1 MRTLIELARPR
12 TLPLA
17 LAVICCG
24 NALAYTHGAWRFS
37 VFLLSLL
44 TALSLQILSNIAND
58 YGDGVR
64 GTDRHRPASAPRRL
78 TASGAISIRQ
88 MRQLLAA
95 GTLASLSFGIALLA
109 VSSPSW
115 SDLLL
120 FLLLG
125 ALAILAA
132 ITYTVGRYAYGH
144 HALGEVS
151 VFCFFGLLGVIGSY
165 YLQSG
170 SYRPAVLLPATG
182 CGLLSAAVL
191 HVNNMR
197 DIDSDAAV
205 GKSTIAVKLGF
216 ARSKTFHLALLAAAV
231 LCYLAYAV
239 ILAAGLKGIE
249 EGYDLPSET
258 EDDVWALTEGERR
271 AMSIGAL
278 PTSLKRAVAA
288 MSDSDLVADTL
299 GEDAFEY
306 FMRNKRR
313 EYRAYDAQVT
323 AFELSQFFPPRV

>member
-1 MRTLIELARPR
+1 MRTLLELARPR

-78 TASGAISIRQ
+78 TASGAVSIRQ

-95 GTLASLSFGIALLA
+95 GVLASLSFGIALLT
-109 VSSPSW
+109 VSSPGW

-144 HALGEVS
+144 HALGEAS

-170 SYRPAVLLPATG
+170 SYCPAVLLPATG

-191 HVNNMR
+191 HVNNMPACR
-197 DIDSDAAV
+197 GRVVLPRLRCHRACQPA
-205 GKSTIAVKLGF
+205 
-216 ARSKTFHLALLAAAV
+216 LAARLPCPRPPCPAHLSRHRPRLRRSRTESHRSYHLRHQFAV
-231 LCYLAYAV
+231 
-239 ILAAGLKGIE
+239 
-249 EGYDLPSET
+249 
-258 EDDVWALTEGERR
+258 
-271 AMSIGAL
+271 
-278 PTSLKRAVAA
+278 
-288 MSDSDLVADTL
+288 
-299 GEDAFEY
+299 
-306 FMRNKRR
+306 
-313 EYRAYDAQVT
+313 
-323 AFELSQFFPPRV
+323 

>member
-12 TLPLA
+12 
-17 LAVICCG
+17 
-24 NALAYTHGAWRFS
+24 
-37 VFLLSLL
+37 

-78 TASGAISIRQ
+78 TASGAVSIRQ

-95 GTLASLSFGIALLA
+95 GVLASLSFGIALLA
-109 VSSPSW
+109 VSSPGW
-115 SDLLL
+115 SGLLL

-170 SYRPAVLLPATG
+170 GYTPSVLLPATG

-205 GKSTIAVKLGF
+205 GKCTIAVKLGF
-216 ARSKTFHLALLAAAV
+216 ARSKRFHLALLAAAAT
-231 LCYLAYAV
+231 CYLAYAASAPASLLWLLACPALACHAKRLYCAADPARAGGELKSIVLITCV
-239 ILAAGLKGIE
+239 INLLFSLGLSLAA
-249 EGYDLPSET
+249 
-258 EDDVWALTEGERR
+258 
-271 AMSIGAL
+271 
-278 PTSLKRAVAA
+278 
-288 MSDSDLVADTL
+288 
-299 GEDAFEY
+299 
-306 FMRNKRR
+306 
-313 EYRAYDAQVT
+313 
-323 AFELSQFFPPRV
+323 

>member
-1 MRTLIELARPR
+1 MRTLLELARPR

-58 YGDGVR
+58 FGDGVR

-78 TASGAISIRQ
+78 TASGAVSIRQ

-95 GTLASLSFGIALLA
+95 GVLASLSFGIALLA

-239 ILAAGLKGIE
+239 IAPASLLWLLACPALARHAQRISRAADPVRAGHELKAIV
-249 EGYDLPSET
+249 LIT
-258 EDDVWALTEGERR
+258 CAINL
-271 AMSIGAL
+271 L
-278 PTSLKRAVAA
+278 FSLGLCFA
-288 MSDSDLVADTL
+288 T
-299 GEDAFEY
+299 
-306 FMRNKRR
+306 
-313 EYRAYDAQVT
+313 
-323 AFELSQFFPPRV
+323 

>member
-1 MRTLIELARPR
+1 MRTLLELARLR

-78 TASGAISIRQ
+78 TASGAVSIRQ

-95 GTLASLSFGIALLA
+95 GVLASLSFGIALLA

-170 SYRPAVLLPATG
+170 RYRPAVRLPATG

-231 LCYLAYAV
+231 LCYFAYAV
-239 ILAAGLKGIE
+239 IAPASLLWLLACPALARHAQRIFRAADPVCAGRELKAIV
-249 EGYDLPSET
+249 LIT
-258 EDDVWALTEGERR
+258 CAINL
-271 AMSIGAL
+271 L
-278 PTSLKRAVAA
+278 FSLG
-288 MSDSDLVADTL
+288 LC
-299 GEDAFEY
+299 F
-306 FMRNKRR
+306 
-313 EYRAYDAQVT
+313 VT
-323 AFELSQFFPPRV
+323 

>member
-144 HALGEVS
+144 H
-151 VFCFFGLLGVIGSY
+151 LLGVIGSY

-239 ILAAGLKGIE
+239 IAPASLLWLLACPALARHAQRISHAADPVRAGRELKAIV
-249 EGYDLPSET
+249 LIT
-258 EDDVWALTEGERR
+258 CAINL
-271 AMSIGAL
+271 L
-278 PTSLKRAVAA
+278 FSLGLCFTV
-288 MSDSDLVADTL
+288 
-299 GEDAFEY
+299 
-306 FMRNKRR
+306 
-313 EYRAYDAQVT
+313 
-323 AFELSQFFPPRV
+323 